1 MKVKFLCAALAVAQ
15 VRMSQLLHL
24 RMNAVVEIT
33 MMIVMMMMMITFTWA
48 LFQSLN
54 HLSKFMAILSLIL
67 SKAPVSPFLNLK
79 SRFRLLDPDLTQA
92 MNKQPLMLHHGL
104 LMLPHLTQMLV
115 MKISTPLS

>member
-33 MMIVMMMMMITFTWA
+33 MMIVMMMMITFTWA

-54 HLSKFMAILSLIL
+54 HLSKCMAILSSIL
-67 SKAPVSPFLNLK
+67 SKAPVSPSLNLK

-92 MNKQPLMLHHGL
+92 MNKLPLM
-104 LMLPHLTQMLV
+104 
-115 MKISTPLS
+115 